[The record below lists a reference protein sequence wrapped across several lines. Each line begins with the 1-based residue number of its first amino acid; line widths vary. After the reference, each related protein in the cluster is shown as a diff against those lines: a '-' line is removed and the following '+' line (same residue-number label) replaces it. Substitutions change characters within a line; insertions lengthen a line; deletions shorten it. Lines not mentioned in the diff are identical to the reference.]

1 MRFFPLFL
9 DLDGRDVLVV
19 GGGAAA
25 LRKAL
30 VLADCGARVSISEP
44 YPGAELEAAAGRLRL
59 LRRPFRPGDANG
71 KALVVSATGD
81 AVRDAAVFAA
91 ARERDVPVNV
101 VDRPELCTFVWPAIV
116 DRDPL
121 TVAITSGGAAP
132 VLARGVR
139 ARIDAV
145 LPPALGALARFAD
158 RFRGAVK
165 ATRPAARARRRFWE
179 HFFAGPIADQ
189 ILAGDERGAGERMLA
204 VVNRRDE
211 EGTEAGIVHLVGAGP
226 GDPEL
231 LTLKA
236 LRLLQLADVIVHD
249 RLIGPR
255 ILDYARRDADLI
267 DVGKAPGHHAVP
279 QVQINALLLDHA
291 RAGARVVR
299 LKGGDPFVFGRGGE
313 ELAFLRDHGIAV
325 EVVPGITAAAGC
337 AAAAGIPLT
346 LRGQA
351 QALSIVTAQARDGE
365 AEQDWLALAG
375 DGRTLCVY
383 MGAAAAARIAVRL
396 IGAGRDPAT
405 PAAVIVNGTLPTQRL
420 AVGPLH
426 DLGLL
431 AAEAGPGPALIMIGD
446 VVREAGAWREA
457 AAVLPPPAA
466 VAAAR

>member
-1 MRFFPLFL
+1 MLYKAFTHIKLCIFWCEGTATPAMRFFPLFL

-30 VLADCGARVSISEP
+30 VLADCGARVSIASP
-44 YPGAELEAAAGRLRL
+44 GAGAELVAAAGHLRL
-59 LRRPFRPGDANG
+59 LRRPFRSEDAIG
-71 KALVVSATGD
+71 KALIVAATGD
-81 AVRDAAVFAA
+81 AGLDAAVFAA
-91 ARERDVPVNV
+91 AREHDVPVNV

-121 TVAITSGGAAP
+121 TIAITSGGAAP

-139 ARIDAV
+139 ARIEAM

-165 ATRPAARARRRFWE
+165 ATRPSARARRRFWE
-179 HFFAGPIADQ
+179 RFLVGPIADQ
-189 ILAGDERGAGERMLA
+189 VLAGDERGAGERMLA

-211 EGTEAGIVHLVGAGP
+211 EDVEAGIVHLVGAGP

-231 LTLKA
+231 L
-236 LRLLQLADVIVHD
+236 QQADVIVHD

-255 ILDYARRDADLI
+255 ILDYARRDADFI

-279 QVQINALLLDHA
+279 QAQINALLLDHA

-325 EVVPGITAAAGC
+325 EVVPGITAVTGC

-346 LRGQA
+346 LRGRA
-351 QALSIVTAQARDGE
+351 QTLNLVTAQARNGE
-365 AEQDWLALAG
+365 AELDWPALAG

-396 IGAGRDPAT
+396 IRAGRDPAT
-405 PAAVIVNGTLPTQRL
+405 PAAVIVNGTLIQGNDPEKI
-420 AVGPLH
+420 VK
-426 DLGLL
+426 
-431 AAEAGPGPALIMIGD
+431 ALK
-446 VVREAGAWREA
+446 A
-457 AAVLPPPAA
+457 AAK
-466 VAAAR
+466 